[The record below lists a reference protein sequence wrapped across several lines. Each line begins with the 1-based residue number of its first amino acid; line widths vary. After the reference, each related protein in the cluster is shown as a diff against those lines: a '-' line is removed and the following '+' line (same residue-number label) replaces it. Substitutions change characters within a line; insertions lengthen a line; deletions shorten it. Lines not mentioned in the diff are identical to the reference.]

1 MYKIQTPHNNITHSL
16 KLKTEFLNIFSLG
29 VYQKVIF

>member
-1 MYKIQTPHNNITHSL
+1 MYKIQTAHNNITHSL

-29 VYQKVIF
+29 V